1 MTTTAVTT
9 TIPPFNSPPPAPD
22 SDRRRS
28 LLATGVGNVLE
39 WFDWAVYGV
48 FSTYIAMA
56 LFNQDNPVSALLST
70 LAVFAVGFVMRPL
83 GGFVFG
89 RIADRKGRKWVLLV
103 TMLMMASG
111 SLLIGIIPSYETI
124 GGFASLLLLLARLLQ
139 GFAHGGE
146 ATASNV
152 YLPEIAPRNRRA
164 LYGSTIGFAMGL
176 GTMIAILFG
185 SVLTNIFDSAFMNDW
200 GWRIP
205 FIFGGLLAVV
215 VLWLRRNM
223 MESEVHEAHV
233 ETAQTAKALEKN
245 PSFTQADAEAT
256 AEASTGVVVVEW
268 SRRKVFVKSVEVFF
282 YMAGTTLPYYI
293 WSSFAATYAI
303 TQKDMDPAGAFTASL
318 GAMAVNLALVP
329 IMGLVADKIGR
340 RIPVL
345 VYALAT
351 AALTVPVF
359 TMIDDNP
366 WTLFIAQSLMMGLS
380 ACIGGT
386 QPAMLAEQ
394 IPTRYRTLIMGTAM
408 PLAVALFGGT
418 APYINTW
425 LASID
430 MFWLFDAYIIAMT
443 LGTAIVVGFRWKE
456 TKGIR
461 LTDVR

>member
-1 MTTTAVTT
+1 MTTSTTAAIVTPT
-9 TIPPFNSPPPAPD
+9 ASASPA
-22 SDRRRS
+22 SKVTRRRS
-28 LLATGVGNVLE
+28 LLATGLGNVLE

-48 FSTYIAMA
+48 FSTYIAGA
-56 LFNQDNPVSALLST
+56 LFDQENPVSALLST

-83 GGFVFG
+83 GGYVFG

-124 GGFASLLLLLARLLQ
+124 GGVASFLLLLARLLQ

-146 ATASNV
+146 ATVSNV
-152 YLPEIAPRNRRA
+152 YLPEIAPRHRRA
-164 LYGSTIGFAMGL
+164 FYGSAIGFAMGL
-176 GTMIAILFG
+176 GTMVAILFG
-185 SVLTNIFDSAFMNDW
+185 SVLTNMFDSMVMKEW
-200 GWRIP
+200 GWRLP

-233 ETAQTAKALEKN
+233 EISQTAKTLDDITL
-245 PSFTQADAEAT
+245 TQGNTAVT
-256 AEASTGVVVVEW
+256 AEVSKVSVVVEW
-268 SRRKVFVKSVEVFF
+268 PNRKTFIKAVEVFF

-293 WSSFAATYAI
+293 WSSYAATYAI

-318 GAMAVNLALVP
+318 GAMAVNLVLVP

-359 TMIDDNP
+359 AMINDNP
-366 WTLFIAQSLMMGLS
+366 WTLFIAQALMMGLS

-394 IPTRYRTLIMGTAM
+394 VPTRYRALIMGTAM

-418 APYINTW
+418 APYLNTW

-430 MFWLFDAYIIAMT
+430 MFWLFDGYIIAMT

-461 LTDVR
+461 LAEAG

>member
-1 MTTTAVTT
+1 MTTTTSQSPTT
-9 TIPPFNSPPPAPD
+9 TAD
-22 SDRRRS
+22 SLQETHQIRRRS

-56 LFNQDNPVSALLST
+56 LFNQENPVSALLST

-83 GGFVFG
+83 GGFIFG
-89 RIADRKGRKWVLLV
+89 KLADRKGRKWVLLV

-124 GGFASLLLLLARLLQ
+124 GGFASLLLLFARLVQ

-146 ATASNV
+146 STASNV
-152 YLPEIAPRNRRA
+152 YLPEIAPVNRRA
-164 LYGSTIGFAMGL
+164 LYGSTIGLAMGL
-176 GTMIAILFG
+176 GTMLATMFG
-185 SVLTNIFDSAFMNDW
+185 SILANTFDSEFMSQW

-205 FIFGGLLAVV
+205 FIFGGLLAIV

-223 MESEVHEAHV
+223 MESEVHEAQQNSIVDAASLEGELSHRDV
-233 ETAQTAKALEKN
+233 TAQK
-245 PSFTQADAEAT
+245 
-256 AEASTGVVVVEW
+256 STNSVGVEW
-268 SRRKVFVKSVEVFF
+268 SRRKIFSKSVEVFF

-303 TQKDMDPAGAFTASL
+303 SQKDMDPAGAFTASL
-318 GAMAVNLALVP
+318 GAMSVNLVLVP
-329 IMGLVADKIGR
+329 IVGLIADKIGR

-345 VYALAT
+345 IYALAT

-359 TMIDDNP
+359 SMIDDNP
-366 WTLFIAQSLMMGLS
+366 WTLFTAQALMMGLS

-386 QPAMLAEQ
+386 QPAMLSEQ
-394 IPTRYRTLIMGTAM
+394 VPTRYRTLIMGTAM

-425 LASID
+425 LASMD
-430 MFWLFDAYIIAMT
+430 LFWLFDAYIIAMA
-443 LGTAIVVGFRWKE
+443 LGTAVVVGFRWKE
-456 TKGIR
+456 TNGIA

>member
-1 MTTTAVTT
+1 MTTTEAKSVLS
-9 TIPPFNSPPPAPD
+9 PSSSPRQASNSL
-22 SDRRRS
+22 RRRS

-48 FSTYIAMA
+48 FSTYIAKA
-56 LFNQDNPVSALLST
+56 LFNPDNPVSALLAT

-103 TMLMMASG
+103 TMLMMAFG
-111 SLLIGIIPSYETI
+111 SLLIGLIPSYAAI
-124 GGFASLLLLLARLLQ
+124 GGFASVLLLFARLIQ

-146 ATASNV
+146 STTSNV
-152 YLPEIAPRNRRA
+152 YLPEIAPPHRRA
-164 LYGSTIGFAMGL
+164 LYGSTIALAMGL
-176 GTMIAILFG
+176 GTMIATMFG
-185 SVLTNIFDSAFMNDW
+185 SVLANMFDSDAMNQW
-200 GWRIP
+200 GWRVP
-205 FIFGGLLAVV
+205 FIFGGLLALV

-233 ETAQTAKALEKN
+233 ASAGNSEDLQ
-245 PSFTQADAEAT
+245 DASSRDA
-256 AEASTGVVVVEW
+256 AEQQVLAASHVEVMW
-268 SRRKVFVKSVEVFF
+268 SRRQIFVKAVEVFF

-293 WSSFAATYAI
+293 WSAFAATYAI
-303 TQKDMDPAGAFTASL
+303 NQKAMDPGGAFTASL

-329 IMGLVADKIGR
+329 VMGLVADKIGR

-359 TMIDDNP
+359 AMIDDNP
-366 WTLFIAQSLMMGLS
+366 WTLFAAQSLMMGLS

-386 QPAMLAEQ
+386 QPAMLSEQ

-418 APYINTW
+418 APYVNTW
-425 LASID
+425 LASKD

-443 LGTAIVVGFRWKE
+443 LGTAFVVAFRWKE
-456 TKGIR
+456 TKGIH
-461 LTDVR
+461 LTEIR

>member
-1 MTTTAVTT
+1 MTTSTADIT
-9 TIPPFNSPPPAPD
+9 PALSSSPA
-22 SDRRRS
+22 SNATRRQS

-56 LFNQDNPVSALLST
+56 MFNQDNPVSALLST

-124 GGFASLLLLLARLLQ
+124 GGFASFLLLLARLIQ

-152 YLPEIAPRNRRA
+152 YLPEIAPRHRRA

-185 SVLTNIFDSAFMNDW
+185 SVLTNIFDSAVMNEW

-233 ETAQTAKALEKN
+233 EIAQMANDVEEN
-245 PSFTQADAEAT
+245 PSLAQVKTAAT
-256 AEASTGVVVVEW
+256 DEASKVNVVVEW
-268 SRRKVFVKSVEVFF
+268 PNRKIFVKAVEVFF

-329 IMGLVADKIGR
+329 IMGLIADKIGR

-359 TMIDDNP
+359 AMINDNP
-366 WTLFIAQSLMMGLS
+366 WTLFIAQALMMGLS

-430 MFWLFDAYIIAMT
+430 MFWLFDSYIIAMT

-456 TKGIR
+456 TKGIH
-461 LTDVR
+461 LVDVR